1 MNWALTFSQYY
12 VHKLPTYRVFNL
24 PTHFRSTI
32 LLTYA
37 GKKADYTYIYTWCTL
52 FLCLIF
58 FLVSFLSNTERDL
71 RIFMA
76 PVPSKWYGAHC
87 ALKYEK
93 KCNYFDEV
101 PTCKNQYVWCNY
113 FFFRNRGEAIFLWY
127 NRTASDTYTDT
138 YFPHIALFFNFLDQC
153 MAPTDLIYRLDSY
166 EQQQR
171 AYIYVIKRAKTK
183 LIKRDCAFMKYYA
196 QESIFFHRAC
206 TRWHGT
212 RGTTTM
218 MRQGIPYNT

>member
-1 MNWALTFSQYY
+1 M
-12 VHKLPTYRVFNL
+12 
-24 PTHFRSTI
+24 
-32 LLTYA
+32 
-37 GKKADYTYIYTWCTL
+37 
-52 FLCLIF
+52 
-58 FLVSFLSNTERDL
+58 
-71 RIFMA
+71 
-76 PVPSKWYGAHC
+76 
-87 ALKYEK
+87 
-93 KCNYFDEV
+93 
-101 PTCKNQYVWCNY
+101 
-113 FFFRNRGEAIFLWY
+113 WY

-138 YFPHIALFFNFLDQC
+138 CFSHIALFFNFLDQC

-212 RGTTTM
+212 RGTTM

>member
-1 MNWALTFSQYY
+1 M
-12 VHKLPTYRVFNL
+12 
-24 PTHFRSTI
+24 
-32 LLTYA
+32 
-37 GKKADYTYIYTWCTL
+37 
-52 FLCLIF
+52 
-58 FLVSFLSNTERDL
+58 
-71 RIFMA
+71 
-76 PVPSKWYGAHC
+76 
-87 ALKYEK
+87 
-93 KCNYFDEV
+93 
-101 PTCKNQYVWCNY
+101 
-113 FFFRNRGEAIFLWY
+113 WY
-127 NRTASDTYTDT
+127 NRTASDTTYTDT
-138 YFPHIALFFNFLDQC
+138 CFSHIALFFNFLDQC